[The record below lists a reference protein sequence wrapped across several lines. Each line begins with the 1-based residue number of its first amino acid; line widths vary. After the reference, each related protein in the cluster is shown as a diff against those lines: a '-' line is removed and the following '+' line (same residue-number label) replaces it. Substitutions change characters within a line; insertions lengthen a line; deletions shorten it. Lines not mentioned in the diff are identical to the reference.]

1 MIVASI
7 AAVAENGAIGKEN
20 DLIWDLPI
28 DMKFFM
34 DTTRGHHVIT
44 GRKNYESIP
53 HKFRPL
59 KNRVNI
65 VVTRDEAYEAPGAV
79 VLTSIREAIELAR
92 AAGEEECFVIGG
104 GEIYAL
110 ALREGLLDRMYIT
123 HVDAEFDADTF
134 YPEFNRNDWVATV
147 LAEHQPDERHAY
159 AFKIVRYDRKAT

>member
-7 AAVAENGAIGKEN
+7 AAVAENRAIGKGN
-20 DLIWDLPI
+20 DLIWDLPD
-28 DMKFFM
+28 DMRFFM
-34 DTTRGHHVIT
+34 ETTRGHHVIT

-65 VVTRDEAYEAPGAV
+65 VVTRDAAYEAPGALV
-79 VLTSIREAIELAR
+79 VTDIREAIELAR
-92 AAGEEECFVIGG
+92 EAGEEECFVIGG

-123 HVDAEFDADTF
+123 HVHHSFDADTY
-134 YPEFNRNDWVATV
+134 YPEFDSGNWQRTV
-147 LAEHQPDERHAY
+147 LSEHAPDERHDY
-159 AFKIVRYDRKAT
+159 AFTIVRYDRK